1 MIMLQHKWDRAES
14 LRECNTTQQAHDID
28 YLLYHVSKATK
39 ATKATIK
46 QKSINKWFP
55 QSLWSWLPINCLWKQ
70 ILVKFPFDS
79 IRRYHHFTIHFELN
93 FKKQRYCKIPIISP
107 WFIFVLRFFLIHL
120 FSGKLIF
127 GVCYF

>member
-14 LRECNTTQQAHDID
+14 LRECNITPPSKHMTLTIFSV
-28 YLLYHVSKATK
+28 YHVSKATK
-39 ATKATIK
+39 ATMK
-46 QKSINKWFP
+46 QKSIYKWFSL
-55 QSLWSWLPINCLWKQ
+55 SLWSWLPINCLWKQ

-79 IRRYHHFTIHFELN
+79 IHRYHHFTIHFELN